1 MGEPGALEDGESETH
16 ATYTA
21 FHYLGLG
28 ASHDEMQ
35 EREGEGELGCRRG
48 EKAFGRHVINLKK
61 ERGGRERT
69 EGDERDK
76 G

>member
-1 MGEPGALEDGESETH
+1 MGEPGALAERDRETH
-16 ATYTA
+16 ATYPA
-21 FHYLGLG
+21 FHSIGLG

-35 EREGEGELGCRRG
+35 EREGEAGCRRG